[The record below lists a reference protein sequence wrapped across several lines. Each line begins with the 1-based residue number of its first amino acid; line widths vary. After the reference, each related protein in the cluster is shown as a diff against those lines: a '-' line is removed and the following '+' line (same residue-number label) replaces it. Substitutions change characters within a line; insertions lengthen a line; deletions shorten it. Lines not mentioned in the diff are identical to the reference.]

1 MDSRGSCDFLPLAAA
16 EVQGI
21 AEGLPCVVAQSSC
34 CYPCVVGMPSTEWIQ
49 REARL
54 MEAGVYPDK
63 GVVITEAHLDAL
75 VRAFRAP
82 APILVEHRPSPL
94 LLGWLVRVWRRGDAL
109 YGQLALFPE
118 ADALLRRLRLRGLS
132 VGLSRDLSRLL
143 EVSITASPRIP
154 SARLFHQP
162 TLARTADALNA
173 LRPAFPNPDEEVFRL
188 ETMEIHESTADAPS
202 YQAALESRVRA
213 LEAEL
218 RRREAR
224 EQVQQWSL
232 RGQLPPALAPIA
244 EAILLQG
251 DAPVQFSGATTSVA
265 ELFRQ
270 FVNSLPPQHLLTEL
284 APTPDYETPQFSA
297 DALEFLRR
305 AFPDISPAEILQQEG
320 R

>member
-1 MDSRGSCDFLPLAAA
+1 M
-16 EVQGI
+16 
-21 AEGLPCVVAQSSC
+21 QSA
-34 CYPCVVGMPSTEWIQ
+34 EWIY
-49 REARL
+49 RDAKL
-54 MEAGVYPDK
+54 IEAGVYPDK
-63 GVVITEAHLDAL
+63 GVAITEAHLEEL

-82 APILVEHRPSPL
+82 APILVEHHPSPL

-109 YGQLALFPE
+109 FGRLALFPE

-132 VGLSRDLSRLL
+132 VGLSRDLRRLL
-143 EVSITASPRIP
+143 EVSVTASPRVP
-154 SARLFHQP
+154 SAQLFH
-162 TLARTADALNA
+162 TA
-173 LRPAFPNPDEEVFRL
+173 PNPQEVIRL
-188 ETMEIHESTADAPS
+188 ESVEI
-202 YQAALESRVRA
+202 LEARIRE

-218 RRREAR
+218 RRREVR

-232 RGQLPPALAPIA
+232 RGQLPPALAPLA

-270 FVNSLPPQHLLTEL
+270 FVNSLPPQNLLAEL
-284 APTPDYETPQFSA
+284 APTPETETPSFSA

-305 AFPDISPAEILQQEG
+305 AFPDMNPVEILQKEA

>member
-1 MDSRGSCDFLPLAAA
+1 M
-16 EVQGI
+16 QG
-21 AEGLPCVVAQSSC
+21 A
-34 CYPCVVGMPSTEWIQ
+34 EWIY
-49 REARL
+49 RDAKL
-54 MEAGVYPDK
+54 IEAGVYPDK
-63 GVVITEAHLDAL
+63 GVAITEAQLECL
-75 VRAFRAP
+75 VRTFRAP

-109 YGQLALFPE
+109 YGRLALFPE

-132 VGLSRDLSRLL
+132 VGLSRDLRRLL
-143 EVSITASPRIP
+143 EVSITASPRVP
-154 SARLFHQP
+154 SAQLFHAAPHHQ
-162 TLARTADALNA
+162 
-173 LRPAFPNPDEEVFRL
+173 EVIRL
-188 ETMEIHESTADAPS
+188 ETVEI
-202 YQAALESRVRA
+202 LESRIRE

-224 EQVQQWSL
+224 EQIQQWSL
-232 RGQLPPALAPIA
+232 RGQLPPALAPLA

-270 FVNSLPPQHLLTEL
+270 FVNSLPPQNLLAEL
-284 APTPDYETPQFSA
+284 APTPETETPSFSA

-305 AFPDISPAEILQQEG
+305 AFPDMNPAEILEKEA

>member
-1 MDSRGSCDFLPLAAA
+1 M
-16 EVQGI
+16 QG
-21 AEGLPCVVAQSSC
+21 A
-34 CYPCVVGMPSTEWIQ
+34 EWIY
-49 REARL
+49 RDAKL
-54 MEAGVYPDK
+54 IEAGVYPDK
-63 GVVITEAHLDAL
+63 GVAITEAHLEEL

-82 APILVEHRPSPL
+82 APILVEHHPSPL

-109 YGQLALFPE
+109 FGRLALFPE

-132 VGLSRDLSRLL
+132 VGLSRDLRRLL
-143 EVSITASPRIP
+143 EVSVTASPRVP
-154 SARLFHQP
+154 SAQLFH
-162 TLARTADALNA
+162 TA
-173 LRPAFPNPDEEVFRL
+173 PNPQEVIRL
-188 ETMEIHESTADAPS
+188 ESVEI
-202 YQAALESRVRA
+202 LEARIRE

-218 RRREAR
+218 RRREVR

-232 RGQLPPALAPIA
+232 RGQLPPALAPLA

-270 FVNSLPPQHLLTEL
+270 FVNSLPPQNLLAEL
-284 APTPDYETPQFSA
+284 APTPETETPSFSA

-305 AFPDISPAEILQQEG
+305 AFPDMNPVEILQKEA

>member
-1 MDSRGSCDFLPLAAA
+1 
-16 EVQGI
+16 
-21 AEGLPCVVAQSSC
+21 
-34 CYPCVVGMPSTEWIQ
+34 
-49 REARL
+49 

-63 GVVITEAHLDAL
+63 GVVLTEAHLDAI
-75 VRAFRAP
+75 VQAFRAP

-94 LLGWLVRVWRRGDAL
+94 LLGWLVRVWRRGEAL
-109 YGQLALFPE
+109 YGRLVLFPE

-143 EVSITASPRIP
+143 EVSITARPRIP
-154 SARLFHQP
+154 SARLFHSPADTVNAFKQ
-162 TLARTADALNA
+162 ARQ
-173 LRPAFPNPDEEVFRL
+173 AFPNQTEEVFRL
-188 ETMEIHESTADAPS
+188 ETMEIHEPTADAPS
-202 YQAALESRVRA
+202 HQAALESRVRA

-244 EAILLQG
+244 ETILLQG
-251 DAPVQFSGATTSVA
+251 DAPVQFSGATTSLA

-284 APTPDYETPQFSA
+284 APTPEYETPRFSA

-305 AFPDISPAEILQQEG
+305 AFPDIEPADILQQEG